1 MKKRWFE
8 IALAGAA
15 IVVLARTVLS
25 KEEFP
30 AADRAKVS
38 APSQAEVLSVTKVAP
53 KKKSFIGKARAAVDR
68 AEGKLDARLDK
79 IPAWLSSAS
88 AFASLLFGAVVA
100 FLIDDLPATGP
111 FSSMNLVFL
120 SVILFFAAVGIV
132 PKTNARFWSIF
143 GALAGI
149 LMWIVALMME

>member
-1 MKKRWFE
+1 MKKRSFE
-8 IALAGAA
+8 IVLTVAA
-15 IVVLARTVLS
+15 IVLLARTVLS
-25 KEEFP
+25 KGTVP
-30 AADRAKVS
+30 TARRVKVS
-38 APSQAEVLSVTKVAP
+38 APSQSQVLSVTTVVP
-53 KKKSFIGKARAAVDR
+53 KKKSFIGRARAAIDR

-79 IPAWLSSAS
+79 IPAWFSSAS
-88 AFASLLFGAVVA
+88 AFVALFFGAVVA
-100 FLIDDLPATGP
+100 FLIDDLPASGP

-149 LMWIVALMME
+149 LMWILALMLE

>member
-8 IALAGAA
+8 IVLAGAA
-15 IVVLARTVLS
+15 IVLLSRIVLS
-25 KEEFP
+25 KEKFP
-30 AADRAKVS
+30 AADRSQAS
-38 APSQAEVLSVTKVAP
+38 APSQAQVLSVITVAP
-53 KKKSFIGKARAAVDR
+53 EKKSFIGKALAAVDR

-79 IPAWLSSAS
+79 IPGWLSSTS

-143 GALAGI
+143 GALVGV
-149 LMWIVALMME
+149 LMWIVALMLE